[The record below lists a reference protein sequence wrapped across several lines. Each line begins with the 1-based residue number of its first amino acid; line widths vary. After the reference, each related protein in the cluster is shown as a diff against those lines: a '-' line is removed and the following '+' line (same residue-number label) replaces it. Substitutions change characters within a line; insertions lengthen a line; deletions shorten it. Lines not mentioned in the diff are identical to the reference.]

1 MIKTTSIVNIQSE
14 YRSAILHSKHFE
26 PREDKNVY
34 CVPDLDHLIINLHK
48 DNMIF
53 HVIDTTVNSIHKS
66 IVGAIVIRCTSN
78 ED

>member
-26 PREDKNVY
+26 PREYENVSGISS
-34 CVPDLDHLIINLHK
+34 LIVHTIYLQG
-48 DNMIF
+48 DYML
-53 HVIDTTVNSIHKS
+53 VSVVYTTINSIHKS
-66 IVGAIVIRCTSN
+66 IIGAIVIRCTSN